1 MAGVWFDEMTVGQ
14 IFEHP
19 IRRTVTE
26 TDNVLFTAMTHN
38 PASCIWTRNICATP
52 ILVSASSTAPSH
64 WA

>member
-1 MAGVWFDEMTVGQ
+1 MAGRYFDQWQVGDTL
-14 IFEHP
+14 IHD

-38 PASCIWTRNICATP
+38 PASCIWTRNICAAP
-52 ILVSASSTAPSH
+52 ILVSALSTAPSH